1 MQIYDLKTLTT
12 KISLQPDTHSKSLLP
27 LIKDEVVAG
36 QVLKVLPK
44 GKVTLLIKGRQVTA
58 KSTLPLT
65 PGKLLSFKVE
75 NISPFPTLKLLGT
88 TFNETGSVNA
98 SMVMSAVKENLWESL
113 FTTIKQS
120 GLPKGDLAQFRALM
134 NDVTWRLFAESN
146 PELLRILIAKSG
158 LGWEAKLRK
167 VVLNK
172 GIKGEAFK
180 QLIEGDLKGMVSKLL
195 GLQVKESAL
204 LHKFVSTI
212 KNTQLLNLTSPEQDR
227 KIFLPIPIQ
236 FSEGVFTVA
245 QLLIH
250 LPQKEDRGSPS
261 NKEEK
266 DLFRISFLLELSR
279 LGSFRAD
286 ITIRGKEIT
295 GTFLFT
301 TEEAK
306 SIFENNLWKF
316 IDRIE
321 EKGFKIHQLD
331 CRLKDHET
339 VSSPLLN
346 EIIEEG
352 GGHMSLFA

>member
-1 MQIYDLKTLTT
+1 MYINDLTTLVT
-12 KISLQPDTHSKSLLP
+12 KISLQPDTQAKSLLP
-27 LIKDEVVAG
+27 LIKDEVITG

-44 GKVTLLIKGRQVTA
+44 GKATLLIKGRQVTA
-58 KSTLPLT
+58 KSALPLI

-75 NISPFPTLKLLGT
+75 NISPFPTLRLLGT
-88 TFNETGSVNA
+88 SFRESGAVNA
-98 SMVMSAVKENLWESL
+98 SIVMSAVKENLWESL
-113 FTTIKQS
+113 FTYIKQS

-134 NDVTWRLFAESN
+134 SDVTWRLFAESN
-146 PELLRILIAKSG
+146 PELLRVLIAKSG

-167 VVLNK
+167 IVLNK
-172 GIKGEAFK
+172 GMKGEAFK

-195 GLQVKESAL
+195 GTQDKESVL

-212 KNTQLLNLTSPEQDR
+212 KNTQLLNLTSPDQDR

-236 FSEGVFTVA
+236 LPEGVFTVA

-250 LPQKEDRGSPS
+250 LPQKGNGESPS
-261 NKEEK
+261 KKEEK

-279 LGSFRAD
+279 LGPFRAD

-295 GTFLFT
+295 GKFLFA

-306 SIFENNLWKF
+306 SIFKMNLQVF
-316 IDRIE
+316 IDRME
-321 EKGFKIHQLD
+321 AKGFKIHQMD
-331 CRLKDHET
+331 CTLKDRET
-339 VSSPLLN
+339 VSRPLLN